1 MVDVWPTADVTELC
15 LHSLP
20 AQGLETE
27 MSAAPTDSQSCESF
41 VVHAI
46 TYAFTLLYCLL

>member
-1 MVDVWPTADVTELC
+1 MEEVWPTTNVTELC

-27 MSAAPTDSQSCESF
+27 ISTVPTNYRVMREFSGPQNYMINIKKF
-41 VVHAI
+41 
-46 TYAFTLLYCLL
+46 